1 MNNCSMFIEIIVVG
15 MEVVNVN
22 LIFSFRYML
31 VVVNIKVINV
41 FRMILWMVILCVF
54 IVVLD
59 MVIDFIG

>member
-1 MNNCSMFIEIIVVG
+1 M
-15 MEVVNVN
+15 NVN